1 MGEHIFDGIIRAPV
15 NSTAARVTSQR
26 NVQLDDDLTP
36 HQVQERII
44 YLVGQRKK
52 IGAEIGI
59 VARAQHDNIMYRANR
74 YPNFVKN
81 HPHAVKLKEWVRIGK
96 EMDRLNKYL
105 AEEKAKRR
113 AVAQEEQRIKEAL
126 KGNVCT
132 TRHDG

>member
-1 MGEHIFDGIIRAPV
+1 MREHIFDGIIRAPV

-26 NVQLDDDLTP
+26 SVQVDEDLTP

-59 VARAQHDNIMYRANR
+59 VARAQHDNIMYRANK

-81 HPHAVKLKEWVRIGK
+81 HPHSAKLKEWVRIGK

-105 AEEKAKRR
+105 AEEKQKRR
-113 AVAQEEQRIKEAL
+113 EIAQEEQRL
-126 KGNVCT
+126 KDAARGNVCT
-132 TRHDG
+132 TQQNG